1 LLGKIVKLYFPVYS
15 VMPKAKYY
23 FNTHSLKYEK
33 VVISLW
39 KKLLRALGWL
49 ATALVFSVI
58 IVLIAYTYIDSPKE
72 KQLKRELNDLTFQ
85 FDILKQ
91 RVHQAEIVLNELEL
105 HDDNI
110 YRVIFEAEP
119 IPESVRE
126 AGYGGVNK
134 YRDLEGSDNSGLMIE
149 TTKMVDKLTKQLYI
163 QSKSFDEIFAL
174 AKNKAQMLASIP
186 AIQPLSNKDL
196 GRIASGFGYRVHPI
210 YKTTIMHTGQDF
222 TAPVGT
228 DIYATG
234 NGVVEKVE
242 FYGRGYGNSVIISHG
257 YGYETLYGHMSK
269 IKVKQGQK
277 INRGDVIGFVGNTG
291 TSTGPHLHYEVIKN
305 GNKINPVNF
314 FYNDLTPEEY
324 EKMLIIS
331 AQQNQSFD

>member
-1 LLGKIVKLYFPVYS
+1 
-15 VMPKAKYY
+15 MPKAKYY

-39 KKLLRALGWL
+39 KRLLRTLGWL
-49 ATALVFSVI
+49 ATALVFSVVI
-58 IVLIAYTYIDSPKE
+58 LLIAYSYIDSPKE
-72 KQLKRELNDLTFQ
+72 KQLKREINDLTLQ
-85 FDILKQ
+85 YEILQQ
-91 RVHQAEIVLNELEL
+91 RVHQSEVVLNELEQ

-134 YRDLEGSDNSGLMIE
+134 YRDLQGLDNSELVIE
-149 TTKMVDKLTKQLYI
+149 TSKMIDKLTKQLYI
-163 QSKSFDEIFAL
+163 QSKSFDEIFTL
-174 AKNKAQMLASIP
+174 AKNKNQMLASIP

-196 GRIASGFGYRVHPI
+196 GRIASGFGYRIHPI
-210 YKTTIMHTGQDF
+210 YKTSIMHTGQDF

-242 FYGRGYGNSVIISHG
+242 FYGRGYGNNIIINHG
-257 YGYETLYGHMSK
+257 YGYETLYGHLSK
-269 IKVKQGQK
+269 INVRQGQK

-305 GNKINPVNF
+305 GNKINPINF